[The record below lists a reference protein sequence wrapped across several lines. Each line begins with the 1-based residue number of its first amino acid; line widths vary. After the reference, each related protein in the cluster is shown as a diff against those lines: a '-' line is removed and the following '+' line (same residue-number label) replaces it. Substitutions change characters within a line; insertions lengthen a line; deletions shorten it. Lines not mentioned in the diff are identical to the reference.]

1 METGMVKTVA
11 KLQNNGDVS
20 TMQIR
25 KLTLNNVSSA
35 TFMAIVSAWPTDEY
49 QTKKTYK
56 QNVYQISTG
65 SMSAYDSNHFC
76 VDYGRMTCIV

>member
-49 QTKKTYK
+49 QTNKQTNKKTCIRSVPGAC
-56 QNVYQISTG
+56 QHMIAIISAWTT
-65 SMSAYDSNHFC
+65 DE
-76 VDYGRMTCIV
+76 